1 MIFISHSSLNA
12 DFVGELR
19 IQLENFG
26 LKTWVDCRELVG
38 GQKLAQ
44 EIEQA
49 IDKASYLIA
58 VISPQTVNSK
68 WVRKEIKYALAK
80 QKHDNAFTIIP
91 LLLPGIEIDALDFWF
106 DDEPLAITV
115 EIKPAGLSAAM
126 PQILA
131 ALGVQAPDKIQNIIE
146 REEQPLEELVLELEE
161 PEIKTSDDKRTLFT
175 AKAKLIYEPADK
187 AKGPSRSRP
196 FRFTAPIGIIELD
209 DLRWYLEQY
218 QIWPAGEFK
227 IRAERIAAN
236 LPQWGQALYQA
247 ALNHESA
254 RALAL
259 TWRQAKGERRFS
271 VLIDDAALDEAD
283 KTQTLQAANAL
294 WSLPWELLHDGSGY
308 IAEGKQ
314 GGRVRR
320 RLPNRKPFDAYNL
333 ELPIKVLLVSPRPL
347 DTCYID
353 HRITAKPLVQAL
365 QALGD
370 LVELTILNPPTL
382 QALQSLLAKEHFHVL
397 HFDGHGVY
405 DKNQGLGALC
415 FEKQVVASER
425 GALDLIYADK
435 LAALL
440 REHRIPLVFLEACQ
454 TAQSDD
460 DAVKSV
466 AAALLQAG
474 IVSVVAMTHSVLV
487 VSAELFVGE
496 FYRQLAQGSRIGEA
510 MLAGQ
515 RALMTDSARF
525 DNDGGDGFFIADW
538 FVPVL
543 YQERADPPLFKQALP
558 QRLQDLQTQQRR
570 LALGDLPAEPP
581 HRFVGRS
588 RQLLAL
594 ERLLLHNDDAVITGQ
609 GGAGKTTLAVE
620 LARWLVQS
628 RRFKRAAFVCLEHLG
643 ETRAVL
649 DSIGRQLL
657 PQFSVAEHGDDKALK
672 LVKRELANREVLL
685 VLDNCESL
693 LPDQDGKPPLAA
705 IDLSEF
711 LGFCLDLQ
719 QAGAKLLFTSRSALP
734 PPFARHSALGP
745 LSESESIDLIKQ
757 VLEQQQLPLPSD
769 VGAKQQWLTAFA
781 KNLNYHARALVRL
794 APLAAQQGF
803 KTQAEDLAIIM
814 AELHRLHP
822 DSRELSLYASLE
834 LSLRRLSAQHQQWV
848 KALAVFHGG
857 FDLYVL
863 SQVLELDDDKV
874 KQLAAVLVQVGLA
887 EVQNYGYFSLDPAL
901 SPYLKMQL
909 SDGEYFGLQQR
920 WCAAMQVL
928 VGFLYQQKFQD
939 AQLAAQL
946 TLLELPNCLALLT
959 ALPQHGDAEQT
970 AAIAGRIEQLL
981 SPLQQPQALALAV
994 KIRRKASATLGVWS
1008 RGQFENKRLDI
1019 ERLLQQGDIQSA
1031 YQQAEA
1037 LLKLALQAG
1046 ASAYPGADYDIALAY
1061 LRLGRVLRMGG
1072 NAEAALKT
1080 LQQALLGFQALADNG
1095 DQDAALMVSATLTE
1109 LGDCLRAMGRLEAA
1123 VALYQQ
1129 GIQLSEK
1136 LDDQRGVAVKKIQL
1150 ATVRLLQKD
1159 YAAALAAYAEAK
1171 DLFSLLN
1178 EPQSVAT
1185 AWHQTGMVYKR
1196 MQDYEQAEQSY
1207 RESLKIKSKL
1217 GNKAGVAGSLGELG
1231 SLYNDWGK
1239 LEQAVV
1245 FKRQAADSYINLQDK
1260 AGEGRQR
1267 SNLANTLIK
1276 LQRYDEASNEIQ
1288 RAIECDKAYG
1298 HSAEPWKTWMIL
1310 RDLELAC
1317 NNPAAAHAAKEQAIL
1332 SFLAYRRD
1340 GGENMSGSKVPP
1352 LCQSVLLAV
1361 RENSGA
1367 ETLKY
1372 LSGLKDR
1379 SDLPGYL
1386 KPVIPKLIAVCLGD
1400 RDPALADDPELD
1412 YDDAAELLLLLEAL
1426 SA

>member
-19 IQLENFG
+19 TQLESFG

-38 GQKLAQ
+38 GQKLAR

-49 IDKASYLIA
+49 IDEATYLIA

-80 QKHDNAFTIIP
+80 QKQNKAFAIIP
-91 LLLPGIEIDALDFWF
+91 LLLPGIKIDALDFWF
-106 DDEPLAITV
+106 DDEPLAVTV
-115 EIKPAGLSAAM
+115 EIKPAGLLAAL

-131 ALGVQAPDKIQNIIE
+131 ALGQQAPDTIQKIIE
-146 REEQPLEELVLELEE
+146 REEQPLEELVLKLKFPALKILDDGAERATAQAELVYQ
-161 PEIKTSDDKRTLFT
+161 PAINAQREIDSD
-175 AKAKLIYEPADK
+175 
-187 AKGPSRSRP
+187 P
-196 FRFTAPIGIIELD
+196 FCFTAPIGIIELD

-227 IRAERIAAN
+227 KRAERIAAN
-236 LPQWGQALYQA
+236 LPKWGQALYNA
-247 ALNHESA
+247 ALNEESA

-259 TWRQAKGERRFS
+259 IWRQAKGERRFS
-271 VLIDDAALDEAD
+271 ILIDDAALDEAN

-294 WSLPWELLHDGSGY
+294 WSLPWELLHDGTGY

-320 RLPNRKPFDAYNL
+320 RLPNRKQFEAYNL

-347 DTCYID
+347 DTGYID
-353 HRITAKPLVQAL
+353 HRITAKPLAQAL

-370 LVELTILNPPTL
+370 LVELTILTPPTL

-415 FEKQVVASER
+415 FEKQAVASER

-454 TAQSDD
+454 TAHSDD

-496 FYRQLAQGSRIGEA
+496 FYRQLAQGQRIGEA

-558 QRLQDLQTQQRR
+558 QRLQDLQTQQQR

-581 HRFVGRS
+581 HRFIGRS

-594 ERLLLHNDDAVITGQ
+594 ERLLLHSDYAVITGQ

-649 DSIGRQLL
+649 DGIGRQLL
-657 PQFSVAEHGDDKALK
+657 PQFSVAVHGDDKALL
-672 LVKRELANREVLL
+672 LVKRELANHDVLL

-711 LGFCLDLQ
+711 LSFCIELQ

-745 LSESESIDLIKQ
+745 LSESEAIDLIKR
-757 VLEQQQLPLPSD
+757 VLEQQQQALPSD
-769 VGAKQQWLTAFA
+769 VGVKLHWLKAFA

-803 KTQAEDLAIIM
+803 KTQAEDLAAIM
-814 AELHRLHP
+814 AELHQAHP
-822 DSRELSLYASLE
+822 GSRELSLYASLE
-834 LSLRRLSAQHQQWV
+834 LSLRRLSAEHREWV

-857 FDLYVL
+857 FSSEVL
-863 SQVLELDDDKV
+863 RIVLELEDDKELE
-874 KQLAAVLVQVGLA
+874 LAAALVQVGLA
-887 EVQNYGYFSLDPAL
+887 DYQNYGYYSLDPAF
-901 SPYLKMQL
+901 SPYLQMQL
-909 SDGEYFGLQQR
+909 SDDEQAGLQQR
-920 WCAAMQVL
+920 WCAAMQAL
-928 VGFLYQQKFQD
+928 VGFLYQQQFKD
-939 AQLAAQL
+939 KPKLVSKL
-946 TLLELPNCLALLT
+946 ISLELPNLLILLT
-959 ALPQHGDAEQT
+959 TLPQYSDAEQT
-970 AAIAGRIEQLL
+970 AEVAGSIEQLL
-981 SPLQQPQALALAV
+981 AQLQQPQALALAV
-994 KIRRKASATLGVWS
+994 KIRQQAATLGAWNHN
-1008 RGQFENKRLDI
+1008 QFNNKRLDI
-1019 ERLLQQGDIQSA
+1019 ERLLQQDDIQTA

-1037 LLKLALQAG
+1037 LLNLSLQAG
-1046 ASAYPGADYDIALAY
+1046 ASAYQGAAYDMAMAHIL
-1061 LRLGRVLRMGG
+1061 LGRVLSWGG

-1080 LQQALLGFQALADNG
+1080 LQQALLGFQALANDGSQN
-1095 DQDAALMVSATLTE
+1095 AARMVSVTLTE
-1109 LGDCLRAMGRLEAA
+1109 LGVC
-1123 VALYQQ
+1123 
-1129 GIQLSEK
+1129 
-1136 LDDQRGVAVKKIQL
+1136 
-1150 ATVRLLQKD
+1150 
-1159 YAAALAAYAEAK
+1159 
-1171 DLFSLLN
+1171 
-1178 EPQSVAT
+1178 
-1185 AWHQTGMVYKR
+1185 
-1196 MQDYEQAEQSY
+1196 
-1207 RESLKIKSKL
+1207 
-1217 GNKAGVAGSLGELG
+1217 
-1231 SLYNDWGK
+1231 
-1239 LEQAVV
+1239 
-1245 FKRQAADSYINLQDK
+1245 
-1260 AGEGRQR
+1260 R
-1267 SNLANTLIK
+1267 S
-1276 LQRYDEASNEIQ
+1276 
-1288 RAIECDKAYG
+1288 
-1298 HSAEPWKTWMIL
+1298 
-1310 RDLELAC
+1310 
-1317 NNPAAAHAAKEQAIL
+1317 
-1332 SFLAYRRD
+1332 
-1340 GGENMSGSKVPP
+1340 
-1352 LCQSVLLAV
+1352 
-1361 RENSGA
+1361 
-1367 ETLKY
+1367 
-1372 LSGLKDR
+1372 
-1379 SDLPGYL
+1379 
-1386 KPVIPKLIAVCLGD
+1386 
-1400 RDPALADDPELD
+1400 
-1412 YDDAAELLLLLEAL
+1412 
-1426 SA
+1426 